1 LTFDDAKVRV
11 PRDEATAVPPLLL
24 TSAGVVFGELLL
36 TDRDGAPRTTMALLA
51 GFIVARTRF
60 LSGVAALAPVA
71 KSMTMISSE
80 PERNQDMSCTSRITY
95 ASKELLF
102 FAFSGQSRYWAVLRL

>member
-1 LTFDDAKVRV
+1 
-11 PRDEATAVPPLLL
+11 
-24 TSAGVVFGELLL
+24 LL

-60 LSGVAALAPVA
+60 LSAVAALAPVA
-71 KSMTMISSE
+71 KTMTMKSRE

-102 FAFSGQSRYWAVLRL
+102 FAFSGQSR